1 MEKPKTQAEVRHAEF
16 MRHAERAKQIGDM
29 ALRDIDHVLAGQ
41 DELLEQLRQSG
52 LADEEIGVRLTAFRD
67 AYISQRQRKDQPE

>member
-1 MEKPKTQAEVRHAEF
+1 MEKPKTQAEARHDEF

-52 LADEEIGVRLTAFRD
+52 LPDEEIGERLTAFRD
-67 AYISQRQRKDQPE
+67 AYITHRQSKEQPE